1 MIEVKNL
8 SLKYKVK
15 DAKTKTVLNDI
26 NIKLPDSGLIFIVG
40 KSGSGKSSLLSIME
54 GFLKPTSGFV
64 RFKNDDIYD
73 TKFDLEKY
81 YSEIGVLFQDFN
93 LFKEYT
99 LKENLELIS
108 NDNNKINE
116 LLNKYGLDHVKNNK
130 VFNLSGGEKQR
141 CALIRALIKDPKIIF
156 ADEPTGALDNK
167 NSELLMNDLYEISKE
182 KLVVVV
188 THNEDF
194 LEKYDSSFIRLEDG
208 KVKELNLKNIENK
221 EIEEIDKKIKIKE
234 NFKLLSKKLTFS
246 NLKMS
251 LFSLISLV
259 FSYTFLIFSVCFKAS
274 FNNYSSSIINKYYSN
289 DVFIASKTIESN
301 NNSYLKVVKKEKP
314 KNEEIYN
321 LLNNENIEYS
331 LNPNLSYFLSPNII
345 NINENSYKNITF
357 YPSINKDLIENEV
370 VINNE
375 FKDKYNL
382 KINDEIQVLVNKTY
396 NFYLNDGK
404 DYFKEDIELE
414 LNFIVKEIYNEFP
427 FLNTPKIYYSYD
439 YLFNYLKSKP
449 AFNLSKLLD
458 KELKLINLYDYSLN
472 NQELD
477 NYSSYLFSDNV
488 DKITSKEFQKK
499 IKSNNLEIQ
508 NEAYMM
514 SQSFLSIMESL
525 DLALLLFNGILFLT
539 SIILLVF
546 INISI
551 ISSSKRD
558 LAVLFSLGFNK
569 KRMIFPYF
577 IKDLITFI
585 ISFLIS
591 VCLNFFII
599 KKVNLII
606 LNKYLL
612 DFTISLNKFYILI
625 IFSISILIISIIS
638 TCISKHFKNISIY
651 KELKEE

>member
-108 NDNNKINE
+108 DDKNKINE

-156 ADEPTGALDNK
+156 TDEPTGALDNK

-182 KLVVVV
+182 KLVIVV

-208 KVKELNLKNIENK
+208 KIKESNLKNIESKK
-221 EIEEIDKKIKIKE
+221 EEQNDKKVNIKE
-234 NFKLLSKKLTFS
+234 NFKLLSKKVTYS

-251 LFSLISLV
+251 IFSLISLV
-259 FSYTFLIFSVCFKAS
+259 FSYTFLIFSVCFKTS

-321 LLNNENIEYS
+321 LLNDENIEYS

-345 NINENSYKNITF
+345 NINEDSYKNITF
-357 YPSINKDLIENEV
+357 YPSINKNLINNEV

-439 YLFNYLKSKP
+439 YLFNYLKSTP
-449 AFNLSKLLD
+449 AFNLSKLLE
-458 KELKLINLYDYSLN
+458 KELNLINLYDYSSN

-488 DKITSKEFQKK
+488 SKITSKEFQKK

-577 IKDLITFI
+577 IKDLITFVM
-585 ISFLIS
+585 SFLIG
-591 VCLNFFII
+591 VCFNFFII
-599 KKVNLII
+599 KKVNSII

-612 DFTISLNKFYILI
+612 DFTINFSNFYILI
-625 IFSISILIISIIS
+625 IFSVSILIISMIS

>member
-108 NDNNKINE
+108 DDKNKINE

-182 KLVVVV
+182 KLVIVV

-208 KVKELNLKNIENK
+208 KIKESNLKNIESKK
-221 EIEEIDKKIKIKE
+221 EEQNDKKVNIKE
-234 NFKLLSKKLTFS
+234 NFKLLSKKVTYS

-251 LFSLISLV
+251 IFSLISLV

-321 LLNNENIEYS
+321 LLNDENIEYS
-331 LNPNLSYFLSPNII
+331 LNPNLSYFLSPNTI
-345 NINENSYKNITF
+345 NINEDSYKNITF
-357 YPSINKDLIENEV
+357 YPSINKNLINNEV

-439 YLFNYLKSKP
+439 YLFNYLKSTP

-458 KELKLINLYDYSLN
+458 KELNLINLYDYSSN

-488 DKITSKEFQKK
+488 SKITSKEFQKK

-577 IKDLITFI
+577 IKDLITFV

-591 VCLNFFII
+591 VCFNFFII

>member
-54 GFLKPTSGFV
+54 GFLKPTSGSV

-108 NDNNKINE
+108 DDNNKINE

-194 LEKYDSSFIRLEDG
+194 LTKYDSSFIRLEDG
-208 KVKELNLKNIENK
+208 KIKESNLKNIESKK
-221 EIEEIDKKIKIKE
+221 EEQNDKKVNIKE
-234 NFKLLSKKLTFS
+234 NFKLLSKKVTYS

-251 LFSLISLV
+251 IFSLISLV

-321 LLNNENIEYS
+321 LLNDENIEYS
-331 LNPNLSYFLSPNII
+331 LNPNLSYFLSPNTI
-345 NINENSYKNITF
+345 NINEDSYKNITF
-357 YPSINKDLIENEV
+357 YPSINKNLTNNEV

-439 YLFNYLKSKP
+439 YLFNYLKSTP

-458 KELKLINLYDYSLN
+458 KELNLINLYDYSSN

-591 VCLNFFII
+591 VCFNFFII

-625 IFSISILIISIIS
+625 IFSVSILIISIIS

>member
-108 NDNNKINE
+108 DDKNKINE
-116 LLNKYGLDHVKNNK
+116 LLIKYGLDHVKNNK

-182 KLVVVV
+182 KLVIVV

-208 KVKELNLKNIENK
+208 KIKESNLKNIESKK
-221 EIEEIDKKIKIKE
+221 EEQNDKKVNIKE
-234 NFKLLSKKLTFS
+234 NFKLLSKKVTYS

-251 LFSLISLV
+251 IFSLISLV

-345 NINENSYKNITF
+345 NINEDSYKNITF

-375 FKDKYNL
+375 FKNKYNL

-488 DKITSKEFQKK
+488 NKITSKEFQKK

-591 VCLNFFII
+591 VCFNFFII

-612 DFTISLNKFYILI
+612 DFTISLNKFYMLI
-625 IFSISILIISIIS
+625 IFSISILTISIIS

>member
-54 GFLKPTSGFV
+54 GFLKPTSGLV

-108 NDNNKINE
+108 DDKNKINE

-182 KLVVVV
+182 KLVIVV

-208 KVKELNLKNIENK
+208 KIKESNLKNIESKK
-221 EIEEIDKKIKIKE
+221 EEQNDKKVNIKE
-234 NFKLLSKKLTFS
+234 NFKLLSKKVTYS

-251 LFSLISLV
+251 IFSLISLV

-321 LLNNENIEYS
+321 LLNDENIEYS

-345 NINENSYKNITF
+345 NINEDSYKNITF
-357 YPSINKDLIENEV
+357 YPSINKDLINNEV

-439 YLFNYLKSKP
+439 YLFNYLKSTP

-458 KELKLINLYDYSLN
+458 KELNLINLYDYSSN

-488 DKITSKEFQKK
+488 SKITSKEFQKK

-577 IKDLITFI
+577 IKDLITFVM
-585 ISFLIS
+585 SFLIS
-591 VCLNFFII
+591 VCFNFFII
-599 KKVNLII
+599 KKVNSII

-612 DFTISLNKFYILI
+612 DFTINFSNFYILI
-625 IFSISILIISIIS
+625 IFSVSILIISIIS

>member
-108 NDNNKINE
+108 DDKNKINE

-182 KLVVVV
+182 KLVIVV

-208 KVKELNLKNIENK
+208 KIKESNLKNIESKK
-221 EIEEIDKKIKIKE
+221 EEQNDKKVNIKE
-234 NFKLLSKKLTFS
+234 NFKLLSKKVTYS

-251 LFSLISLV
+251 IFSLISLV

-331 LNPNLSYFLSPNII
+331 LNPNLSYFLSPNTI
-345 NINENSYKNITF
+345 NINEDSYKNITF
-357 YPSINKDLIENEV
+357 YPSINKDLINNEV

-439 YLFNYLKSKP
+439 YLFNYLKSTP

-458 KELKLINLYDYSLN
+458 KELNLINLYDYSSN

-488 DKITSKEFQKK
+488 SKITSKEFQKK